1 VLKIK
6 KNDTVVV
13 IGGKERGKR
22 AKVLKVFPQEGKAI
36 VEGLNLVKKHAKKRR
51 QQDQAGI
58 IELEAPIHISN
69 IMLYCPKC
77 KKPVRIGFKRENNTK
92 KRICKKCKQE
102 I

>member
-13 IGGKERGKR
+13 TGGKEKGKR
-22 AKVLKVFPQEGKAI
+22 GKVLKVFPKDEKIIA
-36 VEGLNLVKKHAKKRR
+36 EGLNLVKKHVRKRR
-51 QQDQAGI
+51 QDDQAGI
-58 IELEAPIHISN
+58 VELEAPMHISKAM
-69 IMLYCPKC
+69 IYCSRC
-77 KKPVRIGFKRENNTK
+77 KKGVRTGIKIKDNTK